1 MGDGLTPGGGVP
13 AHRISVRPSVLI
25 AVAVSMVHVG
35 AAAVV
40 WIVPVPV
47 TIKAALTL
55 AIAVSLI
62 YFMARDAALH
72 ASRSIVALEL
82 REDGGIACQTRD
94 DAWLECE
101 LLGSSYVSPG
111 MTVINLRARGWL
123 GYRRV
128 ILVPDN
134 VDAEDFRRLRTWLKW
149 RGAAVKPDT
158 VA

>member
-1 MGDGLTPGGGVP
+1 MIGNRNGGDVP
-13 AHRISVRPSVLI
+13 AQRISVRPSVLI
-25 AVAVSMVHVG
+25 AVAISILHVG

-40 WIVPVPV
+40 WLVPIPV
-47 TIKAALTL
+47 LGKAVFTL

-82 REDGGIACQTRD
+82 REEGGIACQTRNG
-94 DAWLECE
+94 AWLECE
-101 LLGSSYVSPG
+101 LLGSSYVAPG
-111 MTVINLRARGWL
+111 MTIINLRARGWM

-134 VDAEDFRRLRTWLKW
+134 VDVEDFRRLRTWLRW
-149 RGAAVKPDT
+149 RAAGVKTDT
-158 VA
+158 LA